1 MLSQLILHGMQV
13 NDENRIK
20 FNQDLALQL
29 LESEV
34 EFPIDFEDAW
44 TWLSWYDKS
53 TGKRALLNCGFVEE
67 LDFHISAEATTT
79 GISAIPKE
87 SIFLTSLTFTLIR
100 N

>member
-34 EFPIDFEDAW
+34 EYPIDFEDAW
-44 TWLSWYDKS
+44 TWLS
-53 TGKRALLNCGFVEE
+53 
-67 LDFHISAEATTT
+67 
-79 GISAIPKE
+79 
-87 SIFLTSLTFTLIR
+87 
-100 N
+100 